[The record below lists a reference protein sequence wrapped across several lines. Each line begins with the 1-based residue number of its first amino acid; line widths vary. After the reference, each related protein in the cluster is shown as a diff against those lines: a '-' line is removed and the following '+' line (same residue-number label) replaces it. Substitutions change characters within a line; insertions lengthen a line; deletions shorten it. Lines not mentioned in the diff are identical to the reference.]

1 MHVAHRISIAAVVVV
16 AAALAV
22 AAPASAAS
30 IVVTPNT
37 VAIGGTTTVSGDV
50 LVNGQPGCAVP
61 SQVTLISNAFAG
73 LGEFAGEGAVT
84 VDVDA
89 TGHFSS
95 VVNLDSRVAAGVYDV
110 TGRCG
115 GGNLG
120 VSATLTVAELPPTG
134 PSIAGHDPFDV
145 ALLGLG
151 VVAVGLLAVVV
162 GRGRRV
168 PVRP

>member
-1 MHVAHRISIAAVVVV
+1 MPVAHRILLATVVMV

-30 IVVTPNT
+30 IVVSPDT
-37 VAIGGTTTVSGDV
+37 VGVGGTTTVSGDV
-50 LVNGQPGCAVP
+50 LVSGQPGCAVP

-73 LGEFAGEGAVT
+73 LGEFAGQGAVT

-95 VVNLDSRVAAGVYDV
+95 AVHLDSRVGLGVYDIS
-110 TGRCG
+110 GRCG

-120 VSATLTVAELPPTG
+120 VSATLTVAELAATG
-134 PSIAGHDPFDV
+134 SSIAGHDPFDV
-145 ALLGLG
+145 ALVGLG
-151 VVAVGLLAVVV
+151 VAAAGLLAVVV
-162 GRGRRV
+162 ARGRRV
-168 PVRP
+168 PA